1 MLIVAQNLHKNEDK
15 LIEDFENLKN
25 FCSQEKANNLRI
37 EFDNMY
43 AVEVLDQECKAYE
56 NDKVKQKIKSH
67 HNSEVEN
74 ILTIINSET
83 IYSDYKIINEN
94 VDFEEEN
101 EAVIRLK
108 CTTIMIITI
117 D

>member
-1 MLIVAQNLHKNEDK
+1 ML
-15 LIEDFENLKN
+15 LK
-25 FCSQEKANNLRI
+25 CLTKSVK
-37 EFDNMY
+37 
-43 AVEVLDQECKAYE
+43 